1 MMEQTL
7 GSRIT
12 FHRKRLGLTQD
23 RLAEQLGVTAQA
35 VSKWENDLSCPDITM
50 LPRLAAIFGV
60 TTDQLL
66 GVEPQQEA
74 VEAELVDDQKG
85 DLHFDIGAD
94 DDKWEF
100 RWNSGRKSAVVFALL
115 VLLAGGLLTASR
127 LLQWDVSFWQILWPS
142 TILMLGIN
150 SLLDKFSIFGV
161 GTTLLGSYFLIDNLG
176 IWELHIGSELLFP
189 IAVVL
194 VGLSLLLNA
203 LKKPKKSRF
212 TFSHNGEQRNVSRSQ
227 VTEDDGFFTIEQTF
241 CENTHNVEMA
251 LLNGGEI
258 EAGFG
263 SLTVDLS
270 GCQAVGDSCVID
282 ADCAF
287 CELTL
292 RVPKKFRI
300 EPNADAA
307 FGSVDITGNP
317 DSDTI
322 GVIRLNADVSFGH
335 IDVKYV

>member
-1 MMEQTL
+1 MEQTL
-7 GSRIT
+7 GKRIAQY
-12 FHRKRLGLTQD
+12 RKNMKLTQD
-23 RLAEQLGVTAQA
+23 QLAEQLGITAQA

-66 GVEPQQEA
+66 GVKPQQEA
-74 VEAELVDDQKG
+74 VEAEVVDGNKG
-85 DLHFDIGAD
+85 DLHVDIGAKNN
-94 DDKWEF
+94 KWEF
-100 RWNSGRKSAVVFALL
+100 RWDAGRKSSVLFALL
-115 VLLAGGLLTASR
+115 VLLVGGLLVAAR

-142 TILMLGIN
+142 AILMLGIH
-150 SLLDKFSIFGV
+150 SLLGKFSGLGV
-161 GTTLLGSYFLIDNLG
+161 GMTLLGGYFLVDNLG
-176 IWELHIGSELLFP
+176 VLELHIGSELLFP

-258 EAGFG
+258 EASFG

-322 GVIRLNADVSFGH
+322 GVIRLNANVSFGH
-335 IDVKYV
+335 IDIEYV